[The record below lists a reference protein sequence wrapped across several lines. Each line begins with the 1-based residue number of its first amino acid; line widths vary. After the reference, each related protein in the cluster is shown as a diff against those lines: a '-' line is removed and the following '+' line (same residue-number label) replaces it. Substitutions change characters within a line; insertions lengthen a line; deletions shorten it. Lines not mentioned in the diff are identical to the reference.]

1 MATEIDEL
9 SVRITADTAAF
20 KDALRDLG
28 KEAESFSSA
37 IKTAFKDAV
46 LGGKDLESVLA
57 SLVLKLAGLAL
68 DKALQPLTSAL
79 GGILASL
86 FGAFG
91 LAEGGVV
98 AGGRIRPFADGGV
111 VAAPTYFPLQGGLGL
126 MGEAGPEAVLPLARG
141 SDGTL
146 GVRTNATAPIT
157 VHFNVTTPDAEGFRK
172 AEAQVTAMLARAV
185 GRGRRG
191 L

>member
-9 SVRITADTAAF
+9 SVRITADTSSF
-20 KDALRDLG
+20 RDALRDLG
-28 KEAESFSSA
+28 REAGSFSSA
-37 IKTAFKDAV
+37 IRGAFKDAII
-46 LGGKDLESVLA
+46 GGKDFETVLSNLA
-57 SLVLKLAGLAL
+57 LRLAGLAL
-68 DKALQPLTSAL
+68 DKALQPVTSAL
-79 GGILASL
+79 GGVVASL
-86 FGAFG
+86 FHAFG

-111 VAAPTYFPLQGGLGL
+111 IASPTFFPLQNGLGL

-146 GVRTNATAPIT
+146 GVRSGAAAPIT
-157 VHFNVTTPDAEGFRK
+157 VNFQVTSPDVESFRK
-172 AEAQVTAMLARAV
+172 SEAQVTAMLARAV